1 MLALANR
8 PGGGFGRLFF
18 CLIASVGCSP
28 GQAADRRAAVPQVIR
43 VATWNAS
50 LNRQGSGQLL
60 ADLRSGTDAQALAVA
75 AVVKRVDPD
84 ILFVNEFDYVAG
96 GAAARL
102 LRDHNLPQFRY
113 FYTRPSNTGL
123 PSGLDYDNNG
133 KVDGPEDAFGFGR
146 FPGQYG
152 MLLLSRF
159 PIDVANSRT
168 FRKFLWRDMPNA
180 AWPDAAGT
188 GGQGAW
194 YNEQEKAVFRLSSKS
209 HWDVPVQVGATTL
222 HLLLSHPTPPSFD
235 GLEDRNG
242 RRNHDE
248 IRLWADYLS
257 GGATAAYLYDDR
269 GRRGGLSGADT
280 RFVLLGDM
288 NADPVDGDSYD
299 RAIHQVLDHPRV
311 NRDAAAND
319 PPHSAGAREAA
330 LEQGGANTRHLGEPS
345 LDTGDFEDRKAGNF
359 RIDYVLPSANI
370 AVCGSGVFWPARS
383 DPDAGFYATAAG
395 PISDHHLV
403 WMDLAISGKCPADYR
418 SRNSMPTGQ

>member
-1 MLALANR
+1 MLALANE

-18 CLIASVGCSP
+18 CLFALAGYAP
-28 GQAADRRAAVPQVIR
+28 AEATGRPAAAPQVIR
-43 VATWNAS
+43 VATWNTS
-50 LNRQGSGQLL
+50 LNRDRVGDLVRDLASGSN
-60 ADLRSGTDAQALAVA
+60 AQALAIA
-75 AVVKRVDPD
+75 AVVKRVGSD

-102 LRDHNLPQFRY
+102 LRDRYLPQFRH

-123 PSGLDYDNNG
+123 PSGFDLDNNG

-159 PIDVANSRT
+159 PIDAANSRT
-168 FRKFLWRDMPNA
+168 FQKFLWRDMPGA
-180 AWPDAAGT
+180 AWPDAPGP

-194 YNEQEKAVFRLSSKS
+194 YSDQKKTILRLSSKS
-209 HWDVPVQVGATTL
+209 HWVVPVRVGAATL

-235 GLEDRNG
+235 GPEDRNG

-257 GGATAAYLYDDR
+257 GGGAAAYLYDDR
-269 GRRGGLSGADT
+269 GRRGGLPGADT

-288 NADPVDGDSYD
+288 NADPVDGDSFD
-299 RAIHQVLDHPRV
+299 RAIHQILDHPRI
-311 NRDAAAND
+311 NRDAATND

-330 LEQGGANTRHLGEPS
+330 LEQGGANARHRGDPS

-370 AVCGSGVFWPARS
+370 AVCGGGVFWPARS
-383 DPDAGFYATAAG
+383 DPDAALFATVAG

-403 WMDLAISGKCPADYR
+403 WMDIAISGKCPADYR
-418 SRNSMPTGQ
+418 SRSSTPTGQ

>member
-1 MLALANR
+1 MR
-8 PGGGFGRLFF
+8 GGFGRLFF
-18 CLIASVGCSP
+18 CLAALAGCTLAE
-28 GQAADRRAAVPQVIR
+28 AAGRPAAPPQVIR

-50 LNRQGSGQLL
+50 LNR
-60 ADLRSGTDAQALAVA
+60 DRSGELVRDLASGGNAQVLAVA
-75 AVVKRVDPD
+75 AVIRRVDPD
-84 ILFVNEFDYVAG
+84 ILFINEFDYVDG

-102 LRDHNLPQFRY
+102 LRDRYLPQFRY

-123 PSGLDYDNNG
+123 PSGFDYDSNG
-133 KVDGPEDAFGFGR
+133 KVDGPEDALGFGR

-159 PIDVANSRT
+159 PIDAAASRT
-168 FRKFLWRDMPNA
+168 FQTFLWRDMPGA

-209 HWDVPVQVGATTL
+209 HWDVPVRVGATTL
-222 HLLLSHPTPPSFD
+222 RLLLSHPTPPSFD
-235 GLEDRNG
+235 GPEDRNG

-257 GGATAAYLYDDR
+257 GGAAAAYLYDDR
-269 GRRGGLSGADT
+269 GRRDGLPGADT
-280 RFVLLGDM
+280 RFILLGDM
-288 NADPVDGDSYD
+288 NADPVDGDSYLH
-299 RAIHQVLDHPRV
+299 AIHQVLDHPRV
-311 NRDAAAND
+311 NRDAATVH

-330 LEQGGANTRHLGEPS
+330 LEQGGANTRHRGDPS
-345 LDTGDFEDRKAGNF
+345 LDTGDFEDRKVGNF

-383 DPDAGFYATAAG
+383 DPDAALLRTPAG
-395 PISDHHLV
+395 PVSDHHPV
-403 WMDLAISGKCPADYR
+403 WMDIAINGTCPADYR

>member
-1 MLALANR
+1 MR
-8 PGGGFGRLFF
+8 GGFGRLFF
-18 CLIASVGCSP
+18 CLAALAGHAP
-28 GQAADRRAAVPQVIR
+28 TEAADRPATTPQVIR

-50 LNRQGSGQLL
+50 LNRERSGQLL
-60 ADLRSGTDAQALAVA
+60 AELRSGTDAQVLAAA

-102 LRDHNLPQFRY
+102 LRDRYLPQFRY

-123 PSGLDYDNNG
+123 PSGFDYDNNG
-133 KVDGPEDAFGFGR
+133 RVDGPEDALGFGR

-159 PIDVANSRT
+159 PIEAAGSRT
-168 FRKFLWRDMPNA
+168 FQKFLWRDMPGA
-180 AWPDAAGT
+180 AWPDAPGADGRE
-188 GGQGAW
+188 AW
-194 YNEQEKAVFRLSSKS
+194 YSDQEKAVFRLSSKS
-209 HWDVPVQVGATTL
+209 HWDVPVSVGGTTM

-235 GLEDRNG
+235 GPEDRNG

-257 GGATAAYLYDDR
+257 GSAAAAYLYDDR
-269 GRRGGLSGADT
+269 GRRGGLPGADT

-288 NADPVDGDSYD
+288 NADPEDGDSYD
-299 RAIHQVLDHPRV
+299 RAIHQILDHPRV
-311 NRDAAAND
+311 NRDAATVH
-319 PPHSAGAREAA
+319 PPSSAGAREAA
-330 LEQGGANTRHLGEPS
+330 LEQGGANTRHRGDPS

-370 AVCGSGVFWPARS
+370 AVCSSGVFWPARS
-383 DPDAGFYATAAG
+383 DPDAALFATAAG

-403 WMDLAISGKCPADYR
+403 WMDIAISGRCPADYR